1 MSTKLTKLHDTTLA
15 IRLPKALHDQLEQ
28 VATTQYMKVSELVRH
43 LIKEH
48 LKQAQPFINPHTQ
61 TQVQLQGK
69 FNPQRFKTPAE
80 QKAYE
85 DEWDY

>member
-1 MSTKLTKLHDTTLA
+1 MTTKSAKLHDTTLA
-15 IRLPKALHDQLEQ
+15 IRLPKALNDQLEQ

-48 LKQAQPFINPHTQ
+48 IKQAQPFLNTQ
-61 TQVQLQGK
+61 PQVQTK
-69 FNPQRFKTPAE
+69 TPWDSRKFKTPAE

>member
-1 MSTKLTKLHDTTLA
+1 
-15 IRLPKALHDQLEQ
+15 
-28 VATTQYMKVSELVRH
+28 VRH